1 MNKFSKVENFWVKSA
16 YLKCGFIANVKDQI
30 FRDAIYI

>member
-1 MNKFSKVENFWVKSA
+1 MNKFSKAENFWVKSA
-16 YLKCGFIANVKDQI
+16 YLKCGFISNVKDQI